1 MGTLQ
6 LGMIKDA
13 ALDGAILAISLF
25 NTMLLVWLGLTVL
38 LNAERHT
45 PGIWLA
51 GTGLLTGGAF
61 FLSHSVLVGQDLN
74 FFSPSLNFW
83 WHAGWLPVTFSPLA

>member
-6 LGMIKDA
+6 LGMSSDA
-13 ALDGAILAISLF
+13 ILDGAILAISLF

-45 PGIWLA
+45 LGIWMA
-51 GTGLLTGGAF
+51 GCGLLMGGAF
-61 FLSHSVLVGQDLN
+61 FLSHSVLVGQDMDFTRLYK
-74 FFSPSLNFW
+74 S
-83 WHAGWLPVTFSPLA
+83 TR